1 MPCHAG
7 RDDGQI
13 CHSGRPGHLEE
24 GHEGPE
30 GAQQAVVTF
39 ARALALNDAEFSR
52 RLGVSRGTLSNWH
65 NGKVGR
71 LRISPEQARLYMTE
85 CDFRAAQLREAA
97 QAFAKLGR

>member
-1 MPCHAG
+1 M
-7 RDDGQI
+7 
-13 CHSGRPGHLEE
+13 
-24 GHEGPE
+24 
-30 GAQQAVVTF
+30 TF